1 MKPLLLLIQVPPPLH
16 GQSLANMGFIELLE
30 RNKINYI
37 VRRTNS
43 KLNGF
48 LNILSRAFV
57 LLFNIL
63 YVVFRR
69 HSYSNV
75 YISLGANSGKWES
88 TIYTVVAS
96 KLGKEVYVHH
106 HTFSHIKSAQKAI
119 HVINKYIA
127 RKGVHI
133 FNCNDMS
140 TQFCSTYN
148 FPVNRCTYL
157 SNLSIVNS
165 RNFSN
170 DTNAFQ
176 AKEQVVFGHLS
187 NLTFEKGLK
196 IVIETFKECYK
207 SGLADKLI
215 IAGPCKG
222 ERESKYLNEQINI
235 NENII
240 YLGSVFDDKKEA
252 FYKSISIFLF
262 PSRYHNET
270 QGIVNIEAL
279 SFGKLCFAFKQCCIE
294 KTIGD
299 AGLTL
304 DRTSN
309 FTLELANY
317 IRSNRKFINSI
328 SSYEKAISQYNKLR
342 IDAKKSEINFISL
355 LK

>member
-96 KLGKEVYVHH
+96 KLGKKVYVHH

-170 DTNAFQ
+170 DT
-176 AKEQVVFGHLS
+176 
-187 NLTFEKGLK
+187 
-196 IVIETFKECYK
+196 FK
-207 SGLADKLI
+207 
-215 IAGPCKG
+215 
-222 ERESKYLNEQINI
+222 
-235 NENII
+235 
-240 YLGSVFDDKKEA
+240 
-252 FYKSISIFLF
+252 
-262 PSRYHNET
+262 
-270 QGIVNIEAL
+270 
-279 SFGKLCFAFKQCCIE
+279 
-294 KTIGD
+294 
-299 AGLTL
+299 
-304 DRTSN
+304 
-309 FTLELANY
+309 
-317 IRSNRKFINSI
+317 
-328 SSYEKAISQYNKLR
+328 
-342 IDAKKSEINFISL
+342 
-355 LK
+355 